1 MKFSSEFRDS
11 NYNQAHHQEN
21 LSNQE
26 SHRLYI
32 HTLVPS
38 EQLSQTI
45 LSLDHYGKRTCLC
58 ENLESMHTE
67 QMTLKRLRQSL

>member
-1 MKFSSEFRDS
+1 MNFSSEFRDS

-26 SHRLYI
+26 SHHLSI
-32 HTLVPS
+32 HTL
-38 EQLSQTI
+38 
-45 LSLDHYGKRTCLC
+45 D
-58 ENLESMHTE
+58 TE